1 MVVAAEARLIVFAR
15 APVAGRV
22 KTRLARDV
30 GEARALAVYR
40 ALLERTLAVAA
51 RVVGAGRELLV
62 AGDDPAGE
70 CAVLAARHGFVLGAQ
85 RGDGLGE
92 RMANALH
99 DALGEGLRRAVLV
112 GCDCPVL
119 EPADLEA
126 AFERLLSRDAV
137 FMPADDGGY
146 VLVGLSRRLPA
157 VFDGPQWGTE
167 AVMAQTRA
175 RLLAQGASWA
185 ELRTVWDVDDADDLR
200 RWEAAGA

>member
-1 MVVAAEARLIVFAR
+1 MAAATEPRLIVFAR

-30 GEARALAVYR
+30 GEARALAVHR

-51 RVVGAGRELLV
+51 RVVGARRALLV

-70 CAVLAARHGFVLGAQ
+70 CATLAARHGFALGAQ

-99 DALGEGLRRAVLV
+99 DALADGCRRAVLV

-119 EPADLEA
+119 EAADLQA
-126 AFERLLSRDAV
+126 AFERLLTHDAV
-137 FMPADDGGY
+137 FAPAEDGGY
-146 VLVGLSRRLPA
+146 VLVGLSRPLPA
-157 VFDGPQWGTE
+157 VFDGPRWGTE
-167 AVMAQTRA
+167 TVMAQTRERLRAQRA
-175 RLLAQGASWA
+175 RWA

-200 RWEAAGA
+200 RWEAGGA